1 MRTEIDKDFR
11 IERHKEYTIIWPF
24 RTYADEED
32 KEEDKEKKKS
42 ELYAWLVC
50 IAIIVILYVFGYAFL
65 TSISYLDLYYLL

>member
-32 KEEDKEKKKS
+32 KEEKKTDGCFKWFIW
-42 ELYAWLVC
+42 LFILFCYCLLWLVF
-50 IAIIVILYVFGYAFL
+50 YVKR
-65 TSISYLDLYYLL
+65 DLFFA